1 MPLALPTNNCLQLI
15 LNLSPHSSR
24 GQECPR
30 YGSKTINIRKNKMAK
45 KELIVGGG
53 CFWCTEAVFELLKG
67 VSDVE
72 SGYAN
77 GQTLNPTYR
86 DICTGETGHAE
97 VIKITYDDSII
108 TSDTLFDIFFVV
120 HNPTTLNAQGADRG
134 TQYRS
139 TILYTDEETKDAAEV
154 AMEAAQAD
162 YSDPIV
168 TVIEPLGSYYTAEAY
183 HQNYYQQNQMQG
195 YCMAVIPPK
204 LAKLKA
210 KFGEKIK

>member
-1 MPLALPTNNCLQLI
+1 
-15 LNLSPHSSR
+15 
-24 GQECPR
+24 
-30 YGSKTINIRKNKMAK
+30 MAK
-45 KELIVGGG
+45 QELIVGGG

-77 GQTLNPTYR
+77 GHTPTPTYR
-86 DICTGETGHAE
+86 DICAGDTGYAE

-108 TSDTLFDIFFVV
+108 TSDTLLDIFFAV

-139 TILYTDEETKDAAEV
+139 TILYTDEETKEAAEA
-154 AMEAAQAD
+154 AMEAAQKD
-162 YSDPIV
+162 YKDPIV
-168 TVIEPLGSYYTAEAY
+168 TIIEPLSSYYKAEDY
-183 HQNYYQQNQMQG
+183 HQDYYRQNSMQG

-210 KFGEKIK
+210 KFGKEMA